1 MGYQVTARRWR
12 PQTFD
17 DIVEQQH
24 VTRTL
29 KNAIQ
34 LDRVAHA
41 YLFSGTRGVGK
52 TTMAR
57 LLAKAL
63 NCEQG
68 PTIQPCNTCQSCR
81 EIMQGSYLDIIE
93 IDGASNRGID
103 EIRDLREQ
111 LRYLPSGGRYKI
123 YIIDEVHMLTKEA
136 FNALL
141 KTLEE
146 PPPHVVFVFAT
157 TELEKIPL
165 TIVSRCQSFE
175 FKRVS
180 LAGISAQLDA
190 ITQSEGISISP
201 GSLAHIAH
209 AAEGSLRDGQSLLD
223 QVIAFCGTEV
233 RDEDVRQ
240 LLGHV
245 GVEPLVACL
254 DALFKQDAE
263 GALRTVSQL
272 QMDGYETGGIVRALL
287 EGLRHLIVLKTVAQ
301 PGNLIPLSESDMSA
315 LREVADAVSTE
326 EIYGHFHTLSA
337 AEGSLR
343 HAASPMLVLEM
354 ALVRMAC
361 IGRVQSLQSV
371 LDYLQQVGDAPLPTL
386 APDPYPAAAAGSAR
400 SAGAEHE
407 TTVAESPAAPEAGA
421 PPPEEGDHWQ
431 RLRQRVAQKRPR
443 LQGSLDQGVVVSG
456 SENKLTIG
464 IRERDVFQL
473 TTLRDPENLAAIRE
487 IAQELFGP
495 DFQIVIDSLPDDEP
509 AGAPAADALAG
520 NADESTQQDQ
530 EQSKLAFKQAV
541 LDIFQAV
548 PR

>member
-17 DIVEQQH
+17 DIIEQQH

-34 LDRVAHA
+34 LGRVAHA

-68 PTIQPCNTCQSCR
+68 PTVQPCNACQSCQ
-81 EIMQGSYLDIIE
+81 EITQGSYLDIIE

-165 TIVSRCQSFE
+165 TIVSRCQRFE

-180 LAGISAQLDA
+180 LAGISEQLSA
-190 ITQSEGISISP
+190 ITQSEGITISP
-201 GSLAHIAH
+201 TSLAHIAR
-209 AAEGSLRDGQSLLD
+209 AAEGSMRDAQSLLD
-223 QVIAFCGTEV
+223 QVIAFCGTEIQ
-233 RDEDVRQ
+233 DDDVRQ

-245 GVEPLVACL
+245 GSEPLVACL
-254 DALFKQDAE
+254 DALFRQDAE
-263 GALRTVSQL
+263 TALRTVGEL
-272 QMDGYETGGIVRALL
+272 QMEGYEAGSIMKALL
-287 EGLRHLIVLKTVAQ
+287 EALRHLIVLKTV
-301 PGNLIPLSESDMSA
+301 PHPESLIPLSESDMTA
-315 LREVADAVSTE
+315 LRRIADAVSPE
-326 EIYGHFHTLSA
+326 EIYGQFHTLSA

-343 HAASPMLVLEM
+343 YASNPMLILEM

-361 IGRVQSLQSV
+361 IGRVQPLQSV
-371 LDYLQQVGDAPLPTL
+371 LDYLQQVGDGQTSTPPTT
-386 APDPYPAAAAGSAR
+386 PYPAAPPEPALSTVHEASALEP
-400 SAGAEHE
+400 AI
-407 TTVAESPAAPEAGA
+407 PAAPEA
-421 PPPEEGDHWQ
+421 PLLSEGDPWRMLQ
-431 RLRQRVAQKRPR
+431 ERVAQKRPS
-443 LQGSLDQGVVVSG
+443 LAGCLEQGTVVS
-456 SENKLTIG
+456 SQDDKLTIG
-464 IRERDVFQL
+464 HPRTRC
-473 TTLRDPENLAAIRE
+473 
-487 IAQELFGP
+487 
-495 DFQIVIDSLPDDEP
+495 LPSVET
-509 AGAPAADALAG
+509 A
-520 NADESTQQDQ
+520 
-530 EQSKLAFKQAV
+530 
-541 LDIFQAV
+541 
-548 PR
+548 

>member
-12 PQTFD
+12 PQSFD

-34 LDRVAHA
+34 LNRVAHA

-68 PTIQPCNTCQSCR
+68 PTVQPCNTCQSCQ
-81 EIMQGSYLDIIE
+81 EIAQGSYLDIIE

-165 TIVSRCQSFE
+165 TIVSRCQRFE

-180 LAGISAQLDA
+180 LAGISEQLAA
-190 ITQSEGISISP
+190 ITQSEGITISP
-201 GSLAHIAH
+201 SGLAHIAR
-209 AAEGSLRDGQSLLD
+209 AAEGSMRDGQSLLD
-223 QVIAFCGTEV
+223 QVIAFCGTEIQ
-233 RDEDVRQ
+233 DDDVRQ

-245 GVEPLVACL
+245 GSEPLVTCL
-254 DALFKQDAE
+254 DALFRQDAE
-263 GALRTVSQL
+263 TALRTVGEL
-272 QMDGYETGGIVRALL
+272 QMEGYEAGGIMKALL
-287 EGLRHLIVLKTVAQ
+287 EGLRHLIVLKTV
-301 PGNLIPLSESDMSA
+301 PHPEGLIPLSESDMTA
-315 LREVADAVSTE
+315 LRQVADAASTE
-326 EIYGHFHTLSA
+326 EIYGQFHTLSA

-343 HAASPMLVLEM
+343 YAGNPMLILEM

-361 IGRVQSLQSV
+361 IGRVQPLQSV
-371 LDYLQQVGDAPLPTL
+371 LDHLQQYGDGPAP
-386 APDPYPAAAAGSAR
+386 APSPPSYP
-400 SAGAEHE
+400 
-407 TTVAESPAAPEAGA
+407 VAAPEPAPGA
-421 PPPEEGDHWQ
+421 VREAPQVESAVAEVDETPPLSEGDPW
-431 RLRQRVAQKRPR
+431 RVLQEHVARKRPSLAGC
-443 LQGSLDQGVVVSG
+443 LQQGTVVS
-456 SENKLTIG
+456 SQDTKLTIG
-464 IRERDVFQL
+464 IHERDAFQL
-473 TTLRDPENLAAIRE
+473 ATVRDADNLAAIRE

-495 DFQIVIDSLPDDEP
+495 DFQVVIDSLPDEESAPLP
-509 AGAPAADALAG
+509 APGAIATDS
-520 NADESTQQDQ
+520 DESTLEDV
-530 EQSKLAFKQAV
+530 EKSKLAFKQAV

>member
-34 LDRVAHA
+34 LGRVAHA

-68 PTIQPCNTCQSCR
+68 PTVQPCNTCQSCR
-81 EIMQGSYLDIIE
+81 EITHGSYLDIIE

-165 TIVSRCQSFE
+165 TIVSRCQCFE
-175 FKRVS
+175 FKRVT
-180 LAGISAQLDA
+180 LAGISEQLAA
-190 ITQSEGISISP
+190 ITQSEGITISP
-201 GSLAHIAH
+201 ASLAHIAR
-209 AAEGSLRDGQSLLD
+209 AAEGSMRDGQSLLD
-223 QVIAFCGTEV
+223 QVIAFCGTEI
-233 RDEDVRQ
+233 RDDDVRQ
-240 LLGHV
+240 ILGHV
-245 GVEPLVACL
+245 GSEPLVTCL
-254 DALFKQDAE
+254 DALFRQDVE
-263 GALRTVSQL
+263 TALRTVGQL
-272 QMDGYETGGIVRALL
+272 QMEGYETGGIMKALL
-287 EGLRHLIVLKTVAQ
+287 EGLRHLIVLKTV
-301 PGNLIPLSESDMSA
+301 PNPEHLIPLSDADVAA
-315 LREVADAVSTE
+315 LRRVADAASTE
-326 EIYGHFHTLSA
+326 EIYGQFHTLSA
-337 AEGSLR
+337 AEGGLR
-343 HAASPMLVLEM
+343 YASNPMLILEM

-361 IGRVQSLQSV
+361 IGRVQPLQSV
-371 LDYLQQVGDAPLPTL
+371 LDYLQQHGDGQTPAAP
-386 APDPYPAAAAGSAR
+386 PYPAAVPGPAANTM
-400 SAGAEHE
+400 HE
-407 TTVAESPAAPEAGA
+407 AAAAESTIAAAPEA
-421 PPPEEGDHWQ
+421 PPSSEGDPWR
-431 RLRQRVAQKRPR
+431 RLQACVAQKRPS
-443 LQGSLDQGVVVSG
+443 LAGCLEQGTVVS
-456 SENKLTIG
+456 SQDDKLTIG
-464 IRERDVFQL
+464 IHERDAFHL
-473 TTLRDPENLAAIRE
+473 SRLREPENLAAVRE

-495 DFQIVIDSLPDDEP
+495 GFQVVIESLPDEAPEAGPVPGGAATDADDP
-509 AGAPAADALAG
+509 ALEAM
-520 NADESTQQDQ
+520 Q
-530 EQSKLAFKQAV
+530 QSKLAFKQAV
-541 LDIFQAV
+541 VDIFQAV

>member
-17 DIVEQQH
+17 DIVEQRH

-29 KNAIQ
+29 KNAIR

-68 PTIQPCNTCQSCR
+68 PTVQPCNACPSCR
-81 EIMQGSYLDIIE
+81 EITQGSYLDIIE

-103 EIRDLREQ
+103 EIRELREQ

-165 TIVSRCQSFE
+165 TIVSRCQCFE

-180 LAGISAQLDA
+180 LAGISAQLAA
-190 ITQSEGISISP
+190 ITESEGISISP
-201 GSLAHIAH
+201 GSLSHIAH
-209 AAEGSLRDGQSLLD
+209 AAEGSMRDGQSLLD

-233 RDEDVRQ
+233 QDDDVRQ

-245 GVEPLVACL
+245 GIESLAACL
-254 DALFKQDAE
+254 DALFKEDAE
-263 GALRTVSQL
+263 SALRTVSQL
-272 QMDGYETGGIVRALL
+272 QADGYETSGIMKALL
-287 EGLRHLIVLKTVAQ
+287 EGLRHLIVLKTVGQ
-301 PGNLIPLSESDMSA
+301 PESLVPLSGSDLTA
-315 LREVADAVSTE
+315 LRQVADTVTTE

-343 HAASPMLVLEM
+343 HAGNPMLVLEM

-371 LDYLQQVGDAPLPTL
+371 LDYLERTGVDSTPAP
-386 APDPYPAAAAGSAR
+386 APYAAVVTEAGPSP
-400 SAGAEHE
+400 EHE
-407 TTVAESPAAPEAGA
+407 ATVAEPPAEP
-421 PPPEEGDHWQ
+421 GDEITPSQGGDPWSG
-431 RLRQRVAQKRPR
+431 LRERVAQKRPS
-443 LQGSLDQGVVVSG
+443 LLSSLEQGTVVS
-456 SENKLTIG
+456 SQENKLTIG
-464 IRERDVFQL
+464 LHEREVFHL
-473 TTLRDPENLAAIRE
+473 SRLREAENLAAIRE
-487 IAQELFGP
+487 IGQELFGS
-495 DFQIVIDSLPDDEP
+495 DFQFIVQALQEEAAPVP
-509 AGAPAADALAG
+509 LNAGSEAA
-520 NADESTQQDQ
+520 NADDSAKQDG

-541 LDIFQAV
+541 VDIFQAV

>member
-34 LDRVAHA
+34 LGRVAHA

-68 PTIQPCNTCQSCR
+68 PTVQPCNTCQSCQ
-81 EIMQGSYLDIIE
+81 EITQGSYLDIIE

-165 TIVSRCQSFE
+165 TIVSRCQRFE

-180 LAGISAQLDA
+180 LAGISEQLAA
-190 ITQSEGISISP
+190 ITQSEGVTISP
-201 GSLAHIAH
+201 TGLAYIAR
-209 AAEGSLRDGQSLLD
+209 AAEGSLRDAQSLLD
-223 QVIAFCGTEV
+223 QVVAFCGTEV
-233 RDEDVRQ
+233 QDDGVRQ

-245 GVEPLVACL
+245 GSEPLVACL
-254 DALFKQDAE
+254 DALFRQDAE
-263 GALRTVSQL
+263 TALHTVNRL
-272 QMDGYETGGIVRALL
+272 QMEGYEAGSIIKALL
-287 EGLRHLIVLKTVAQ
+287 EGLRHLIVLKTVPQ
-301 PGNLIPLSESDMSA
+301 PEGLIPLSESDLTA
-315 LREVADAVSTE
+315 LRRVADAVSTE
-326 EIYGHFHTLSA
+326 EIYGQFHVLSA

-343 HAASPMLVLEM
+343 YAGNPMLILEM
-354 ALVRMAC
+354 ALVRMVC

-371 LDYLQQVGDAPLPTL
+371 LDYLQQAGGDQAPTSPSYPVTTPEPTVNAVHE
-386 APDPYPAAAAGSAR
+386 APSAESAVAEGDEAPAS
-400 SAGAEHE
+400 SAGD
-407 TTVAESPAAPEAGA
+407 P
-421 PPPEEGDHWQ
+421 WR
-431 RLRQRVAQKRPR
+431 RLQERVAQKRPS
-443 LQGSLDQGVVVSG
+443 LAGCLEQGTVVSDQDD
-456 SENKLTIG
+456 KLTIG
-464 IRERDVFQL
+464 ICERDAFYL
-473 TTLRDPENLAAIRE
+473 ATLRDADNLAAIRE

-495 DFQIVIDSLPDDEP
+495 DFQVVIEPLPDAE
-509 AGAPAADALAG
+509 PAADPALGVAATDSG
-520 NADESTQQDQ
+520 DSALEDVQ
-530 EQSKLAFKQAV
+530 QSKLAFKQAV
-541 LDIFQAV
+541 VDIFQAV

>member
-12 PQTFD
+12 PQAFD

-34 LDRVAHA
+34 LGRVAHA

-68 PTIQPCNTCQSCR
+68 PTVQPCNSCQSCR
-81 EIMQGSYLDIIE
+81 EIVQGSYLDIIE

-165 TIVSRCQSFE
+165 TIVSRCQCFE

-180 LAGISAQLDA
+180 LAGISGQLAA
-190 ITQSEGISISP
+190 ITESEGISISP

-209 AAEGSLRDGQSLLD
+209 AAEGSMRDGQSLLD

-233 RDEDVRQ
+233 KDDEVRQ
-240 LLGHV
+240 ILGQV
-245 GVEPLVACL
+245 GIEPLAACL

-263 GALRTVSQL
+263 RALRTVNEL
-272 QMDGYETGGIVRALL
+272 QMEGYETSGIMKALL

-301 PGNLIPLSESDMSA
+301 PESLIPLSESDFTV
-315 LREVADAVSTE
+315 LRQVADTVTTE

-343 HAASPMLVLEM
+343 HAGSPMLVLEM
-354 ALVRMAC
+354 ALVRMSC

-371 LDYLQQVGDAPLPTL
+371 LDYLEQHGNAPSPTP
-386 APDPYPAAAAGSAR
+386 APYPVAPVEPRTSPVHG
-400 SAGAEHE
+400 
-407 TTVAESPAAPEAGA
+407 TTVAESPADPGTETA
-421 PPPEEGDHWQ
+421 PPDEDDRWG
-431 RLRQRVAQKRPR
+431 RLRERVAQKRPR
-443 LQGSLDQGVVVSG
+443 LQGSLEKGVVVSS
-456 SENKLTIG
+456 SETKMEIG
-464 IRERDVFQL
+464 IREGDVFIASQL
-473 TTLRDPENLAAIRE
+473 GDPENLAAIRE
-487 IAQELFGP
+487 IGQQLFGP
-495 DFQIVIDSLPDDEP
+495 DFQIVIESLPNEEP
-509 AGAPAADALAG
+509 KVAADAGTETG
-520 NADESTQQDQ
+520 NAGESTRQDRQ
-530 EQSKLAFKQAV
+530 QSKLAFKQAV
-541 LDIFQAV
+541 ADIFQAV

>member
-1 MGYQVTARRWR
+1 MAYQVTARRWR

-34 LDRVAHA
+34 LGRVAHA

-68 PTIQPCNTCQSCR
+68 PTVQPCNACQSCR
-81 EIMQGSYLDIIE
+81 EITQGSYLDIIE

-165 TIVSRCQSFE
+165 TIVSRCQNFE

-180 LAGISAQLDA
+180 LAGISAQLGA
-190 ITQSEGISISP
+190 ITKSEGISISP

-233 RDEDVRQ
+233 QDEDVRQ

-245 GVEPLVACL
+245 GIEPLVACL

-263 GALRTVSQL
+263 GALRTVSLL

-287 EGLRHLIVLKTVAQ
+287 EGLRHLIVLKTVAR
-301 PGNLIPLSESDMSA
+301 PENLIPLSESDMTE
-315 LREVADAVSTE
+315 LRRVADAVSTE

-361 IGRVQSLQSV
+361 IGRVPSLQSV
-371 LDYLQQVGDAPLPTL
+371 LDYLQQAGDAQPPTPAPYPTAATGSADGKHETTIAEPPIDAEADAPLQ
-386 APDPYPAAAAGSAR
+386 
-400 SAGAEHE
+400 EQ
-407 TTVAESPAAPEAGA
+407 
-421 PPPEEGDHWQ
+421 GDRWL
-431 RLRQRVAQKRPR
+431 RLRERVALKRPR
-443 LQGSLDQGVVVSG
+443 LQGCLEQGVVVSS
-456 SENKLTIG
+456 SENQLTIG
-464 IRERDVFQL
+464 IRERDVFHL
-473 TTLRDPENLAAIRE
+473 STLRDHENLAAVRE
-487 IAQELFGP
+487 IARELFGS
-495 DFQIVIDSLPDDEP
+495 DFQMAIDSLPDDEP
-509 AGAPAADALAG
+509 EVAMADSAVAGHAV
-520 NADESTQQDQ
+520 ESTQQHQ
-530 EQSKLAFKQAV
+530 EESKLAFKQAV

>member
-68 PTIQPCNTCQSCR
+68 PTVQPCNACQSCR
-81 EIMQGSYLDIIE
+81 EITQGSYLDIIE

-165 TIVSRCQSFE
+165 TIVSRCQCFE

-180 LAGISAQLDA
+180 LAGISAQLAA
-190 ITQSEGISISP
+190 ITQSEGVSISP
-201 GSLAHIAH
+201 GSLSHIAH
-209 AAEGSLRDGQSLLD
+209 AAEGSMRDGQSLLD

-233 RDEDVRQ
+233 QDDDVRQ

-245 GVEPLVACL
+245 GIESLAACL
-254 DALFKQDAE
+254 DALFRQDAE

-272 QMDGYETGGIVRALL
+272 QMDGYETGGIMKALL

-301 PGNLIPLSESDMSA
+301 PESLIPLSGPDLAE
-315 LREVADAVSTE
+315 LRRVADAVSTE
-326 EIYGHFHTLSA
+326 EIYGHFHTLSS
-337 AEGSLR
+337 AEASLR
-343 HAASPMLVLEM
+343 HAGSPMLVLEM

-371 LDYLQQVGDAPLPTL
+371 LDYLEQAGA
-386 APDPYPAAAAGSAR
+386 APAAAPVPYAA
-400 SAGAEHE
+400 APAQGAPEPE
-407 TTVAESPAAPEAGA
+407 TTVAESPANAGPEITPSG
-421 PPPEEGDHWQ
+421 EDDRWRG
-431 RLRQRVAQKRPR
+431 LRERVAQKRPR
-443 LQGSLDQGVVVSG
+443 LIGSLEKAVVVS
-456 SENKLTIG
+456 SEETRLTIG
-464 IRERDVFQL
+464 LRERDMFNL
-473 TTLRDPENLAAIRE
+473 GLLRDPENLAAMRE
-487 IAQELFGP
+487 IGQELFGP
-495 DFQIVIDSLPDDEP
+495 DFQFAVDTLPDEDPELATA
-509 AGAPAADALAG
+509 AGEVAG
-520 NADESTQQDQ
+520 NADESSKQDV
-530 EQSKLAFKQAV
+530 EQNKLAFKQAV
-541 LDIFQAV
+541 VDIFQAV

>member
-34 LDRVAHA
+34 LGRVAHA

-68 PTIQPCNTCQSCR
+68 PTVQPCNACQSCQ
-81 EIMQGSYLDIIE
+81 EITQGSYLDIIE

-165 TIVSRCQSFE
+165 TIVSRCQRFE

-180 LAGISAQLDA
+180 LAGISEQLSA
-190 ITQSEGISISP
+190 ITQSEGITISP
-201 GSLAHIAH
+201 ASLAHIAR

-223 QVIAFCGTEV
+223 QVVAFCGSEIQ
-233 RDEDVRQ
+233 DDDVRQ

-245 GVEPLVACL
+245 GGEPLVACL
-254 DALFKQDAE
+254 DALFRQDAE
-263 GALRTVSQL
+263 TALRTVGQL
-272 QMDGYETGGIVRALL
+272 QMEGYEAGSIMKALL
-287 EGLRHLIVLKTVAQ
+287 EGLRHLIVLKTV
-301 PGNLIPLSESDMSA
+301 PHPESLIPLSDADVAA
-315 LREVADAVSTE
+315 LRRVADAVSTE
-326 EIYGHFHTLSA
+326 EIYGQFHTLSA
-337 AEGSLR
+337 AEGALR
-343 HAASPMLVLEM
+343 YASNAMLVLEM

-361 IGRVQSLQSV
+361 IGRVQPLQSV
-371 LDYLQQVGDAPLPTL
+371 LDYLQQVGD
-386 APDPYPAAAAGSAR
+386 GSA
-400 SAGAEHE
+400 SASLV
-407 TTVAESPAAPEAGA
+407 TSYPDAAPEESAMNVA
-421 PPPEEGDHWQ
+421 PEPLAAEPAVATVPEAAPSAETDPWR
-431 RLRQRVAQKRPR
+431 RLQERVVQKRPS
-443 LQGSLDQGVVVSG
+443 LAGCLEQGTIVS
-456 SENKLTIG
+456 SQADKLTIG
-464 IRERDVFQL
+464 MRERDAFHL
-473 TTLRDPENLAAIRE
+473 SRLREPENLAAIRE

-495 DFQIVIDSLPDDEP
+495 DFQVVIESLPDEAPNAVPSPGVAATDSDDAASE
-509 AGAPAADALAG
+509 GA
-520 NADESTQQDQ
+520 Q
-530 EQSKLAFKQAV
+530 QSKLAFKQAV
-541 LDIFQAV
+541 VDIFQAV

>member
-1 MGYQVTARRWR
+1 MGYQVTARKWR

-68 PTIQPCNTCQSCR
+68 PTVQPCNACQSCR

-180 LAGISAQLDA
+180 LAGISAQLAA
-190 ITQSEGISISP
+190 ITESEGISISP
-201 GSLAHIAH
+201 GSLSHIAH
-209 AAEGSLRDGQSLLD
+209 AAEGSMRDGQSLLD
-223 QVIAFCGTEV
+223 QVMAFCGSEV
-233 RDEDVRQ
+233 RDDDVRQ

-245 GVEPLVACL
+245 GVESLAACL
-254 DALFKQDAE
+254 HALFNQDAE

-272 QMDGYETGGIVRALL
+272 QMDGYETGGIMKALL

-301 PGNLIPLSESDMSA
+301 PESLIPLSEADLTV
-315 LREVADAVSTE
+315 LRRVAEAVTTE

-337 AEGSLR
+337 AEASLR
-343 HAASPMLVLEM
+343 HAGSPMLVLEM

-371 LDYLQQVGDAPLPTL
+371 LDYLEQAGPA
-386 APDPYPAAAAGSAR
+386 PAAVPAPYAAVPAE
-400 SAGAEHE
+400 AGTIREPE
-407 TTVAESPAAPEAGA
+407 TAVAESPAESGTGIAPD
-421 PPPEEGDHWQ
+421 EGDRWS
-431 RLRQRVAQKRPR
+431 RLRERVAQKRPR
-443 LQGSLDQGVVVSG
+443 LIGSLEKAVVVS
-456 SENKLTIG
+456 SEETRLTIG
-464 IRERDVFQL
+464 LGERDTFNL
-473 TTLRDPENLAAIRE
+473 GLLRDPKT
-487 IAQELFGP
+487 
-495 DFQIVIDSLPDDEP
+495 LPPCGKSHRSSSGRIFRWLSTCCRRQSRWVPPPRP
-509 AGAPAADALAG
+509 AWRATAT
-520 NADESTQQDQ
+520 N
-530 EQSKLAFKQAV
+530 
-541 LDIFQAV
+541 
-548 PR
+548 PRRRT

>member
-68 PTIQPCNTCQSCR
+68 PTVQPCNACQSCR
-81 EIMQGSYLDIIE
+81 EITQGSYLDIIE

-165 TIVSRCQSFE
+165 TIVSRCQCFE

-180 LAGISAQLDA
+180 LAGISAQLAA
-190 ITQSEGISISP
+190 ITESEGVSISP
-201 GSLAHIAH
+201 GSLSHIAH
-209 AAEGSLRDGQSLLD
+209 AAEGSMRDGQSLLD

-233 RDEDVRQ
+233 QDDDVRQ

-245 GVEPLVACL
+245 GIESLAACL
-254 DALFKQDAE
+254 DALFRQDAE

-272 QMDGYETGGIVRALL
+272 QMDGYETGGIMKALL

-301 PGNLIPLSESDMSA
+301 PDSLIPLSGPDLAE
-315 LREVADAVSTE
+315 LRRVADAVSTE
-326 EIYGHFHTLSA
+326 EIYGHFHTLSS
-337 AEGSLR
+337 AEASLR
-343 HAASPMLVLEM
+343 HAGSPMLVLEM

-371 LDYLQQVGDAPLPTL
+371 LEYLEQTGA
-386 APDPYPAAAAGSAR
+386 APAAAPVPYAA
-400 SAGAEHE
+400 APAEGAPEPE
-407 TTVAESPAAPEAGA
+407 TTVAESPADAGPEITPSG
-421 PPPEEGDHWQ
+421 EDDRWRG
-431 RLRQRVAQKRPR
+431 LRERVAQKRPR
-443 LQGSLDQGVVVSG
+443 LIGSLEKAVVVS
-456 SENKLTIG
+456 SEETRLTIG
-464 IRERDVFQL
+464 LRERDMFNL
-473 TTLRDPENLAAIRE
+473 GLLRDPENLAAMRE
-487 IAQELFGP
+487 IGQELFGP
-495 DFQIVIDSLPDDEP
+495 DFQFAVASLPDEDPELATA
-509 AGAPAADALAG
+509 AGVVAG
-520 NADESTQQDQ
+520 NAGASSKQ
-530 EQSKLAFKQAV
+530 EVEQNKLAFKQAV
-541 LDIFQAV
+541 VDIFQAV

>member
-1 MGYQVTARRWR
+1 MGYQVTARKWR

-34 LDRVAHA
+34 LGRVAHA

-68 PTIQPCNTCQSCR
+68 PTVQPCNACQSCR
-81 EIMQGSYLDIIE
+81 EIIQGSYLDIIE

-103 EIRDLREQ
+103 EIRELREQ

-165 TIVSRCQSFE
+165 TIVSRCQCFE

-180 LAGISAQLDA
+180 LAGISAQLAA
-190 ITQSEGISISP
+190 ITESEGISISP

-209 AAEGSLRDGQSLLD
+209 AAEGSMRDGQSLLD

-233 RDEDVRQ
+233 NDDDVRQ
-240 LLGHV
+240 ILGQV
-245 GVEPLVACL
+245 GIEPLAACL

-263 GALRTVSQL
+263 RALRTVNQL
-272 QMDGYETGGIVRALL
+272 QMEGYETGGIMKALL

-301 PGNLIPLSESDMSA
+301 PQSLIPLSESDFTV
-315 LREVADAVSTE
+315 LRQVAETVTTE

-337 AEGSLR
+337 AEVSLR
-343 HAASPMLVLEM
+343 HAGSPMLVLEM

-371 LDYLQQVGDAPLPTL
+371 LDYLEQLGDAPSPTP
-386 APDPYPAAAAGSAR
+386 APTPTPYPVVSAEAYT
-400 SAGAEHE
+400 SPEHE
-407 TTVAESPAAPEAGA
+407 TTVAEPPADPGVETTPADEDDRWG
-421 PPPEEGDHWQ
+421 
-431 RLRQRVAQKRPR
+431 RLREGVAQKRPR
-443 LQGSLDQGVVVSG
+443 LQGSLEKGVVVS
-456 SENKLTIG
+456 SNETKLVIG
-464 IRERDVFQL
+464 IRQGDVFIASQL
-473 TTLRDPENLAAIRE
+473 GDPENLAAIRE
-487 IAQELFGP
+487 IGRELFGP
-495 DFQIVIDSLPDDEP
+495 DFQIAIESLQDEEP
-509 AGAPAADALAG
+509 KVASAEGTEAG
-520 NADESTQQDQ
+520 NADNSTRQAQA
-530 EQSKLAFKQAV
+530 QSKLAFKQAV
-541 LDIFQAV
+541 VEIFQAV

>member
-1 MGYQVTARRWR
+1 MGYQVTARKWR

-68 PTIQPCNTCQSCR
+68 PTVQPCNACQSCR

-180 LAGISAQLDA
+180 LAGISAQLAA
-190 ITQSEGISISP
+190 IAESEGISISP
-201 GSLAHIAH
+201 GSLSHIAH
-209 AAEGSLRDGQSLLD
+209 AAEGSMRDGQSLLD
-223 QVIAFCGTEV
+223 QVMAFCGSEV
-233 RDEDVRQ
+233 RDDDVRQ

-245 GVEPLVACL
+245 GVESLAACL
-254 DALFKQDAE
+254 HALFSQDAE
-263 GALRTVSQL
+263 GALRTVSRL
-272 QMDGYETGGIVRALL
+272 QMDGYETGGIMKALL
-287 EGLRHLIVLKTVAQ
+287 EGLRHLIVLKTVTQ
-301 PGNLIPLSESDMSA
+301 PESLIPLSEADLTV
-315 LREVADAVSTE
+315 LRRVAEAATTE

-337 AEGSLR
+337 AEASLR
-343 HAASPMLVLEM
+343 HAGSPMLVLEM

-371 LDYLQQVGDAPLPTL
+371 LDYLEQ
-386 APDPYPAAAAGSAR
+386 AGSAPAAVPAPYAAAPAE
-400 SAGAEHE
+400 AGTIREPE
-407 TTVAESPAAPEAGA
+407 TAVAESPAESGTGITPD
-421 PPPEEGDHWQ
+421 EGDRWS
-431 RLRQRVAQKRPR
+431 RLRERVAQKRQR
-443 LQGSLDQGVVVSG
+443 LIGSLEKAVVIS
-456 SENKLTIG
+456 SEETRLTIG
-464 IRERDVFQL
+464 LAERDTFNL
-473 TTLRDPENLAAIRE
+473 GLLRDPENLAAMRE

-495 DFQIVIDSLPDDEP
+495 DFQVVVDLLPEVEPVGPPASPSVAGNGDEP
-509 AGAPAADALAG
+509 AP
-520 NADESTQQDQ
+520 QDV

-541 LDIFQAV
+541 VDIFQAV

>member
-1 MGYQVTARRWR
+1 MAYQVTARRWR

-68 PTIQPCNTCQSCR
+68 PTIQPCNACQSCR
-81 EIMQGSYLDIIE
+81 EITQGSYLDIIE

-165 TIVSRCQSFE
+165 TIVSRCQNFE

-180 LAGISAQLDA
+180 LAGISAQLGA
-190 ITQSEGISISP
+190 ITESEGISISP

-233 RDEDVRQ
+233 QDEDVRQ

-245 GVEPLVACL
+245 GIEPLVACL

-263 GALRTVSQL
+263 GALRTVSLL

-287 EGLRHLIVLKTVAQ
+287 EGLRHLIVLKTVAR
-301 PGNLIPLSESDMSA
+301 PENLIPLSESDMTE
-315 LREVADAVSTE
+315 LRRVTDAVSTE

-361 IGRVQSLQSV
+361 IGRVPSLQSV
-371 LDYLQQVGDAPLPTL
+371 LDYLQQAGDAQPPTP
-386 APDPYPAAAAGSAR
+386 APYPAAAMGSAQ
-400 SAGAEHE
+400 SADEKHE
-407 TTVAESPAAPEAGA
+407 TTIAEPPTDTEADAPLQEQ
-421 PPPEEGDHWQ
+421 GDRWL
-431 RLRQRVAQKRPR
+431 RLRERVALKRPR
-443 LQGSLDQGVVVSG
+443 LQGCLEQGVVVSS
-456 SENKLTIG
+456 SENHLTIG
-464 IRERDVFQL
+464 IRERDVFHL
-473 TTLRDPENLAAIRE
+473 STLRDPENLAAVRE
-487 IAQELFGP
+487 IARDLFGS
-495 DFQIVIDSLPDDEP
+495 DFQMAIDSLPDEEP
-509 AGAPAADALAG
+509 VVAMADGAVADLAG
-520 NADESTQQDQ
+520 ESTQHQ
-530 EQSKLAFKQAV
+530 EESKLAFKQAV

>member
-68 PTIQPCNTCQSCR
+68 PTVQPCNACQSCR

-180 LAGISAQLDA
+180 LAGISAQLAA
-190 ITQSEGISISP
+190 IAESEGIAISP
-201 GSLAHIAH
+201 GSLSHIAH
-209 AAEGSLRDGQSLLD
+209 AAEGSLRDAQSLLD

-233 RDEDVRQ
+233 GDDDVRQ

-245 GVEPLVACL
+245 GIESLAACL

-272 QMDGYETGGIVRALL
+272 QMDGYETGAIVKALL

-301 PGNLIPLSESDMSA
+301 PETLAPLSEPDLA
-315 LREVADAVSTE
+315 TLRRVADAASTE

-337 AEGSLR
+337 AEASLR

-361 IGRVQSLQSV
+361 IGRVPSLQSV
-371 LDYLQQVGDAPLPTL
+371 LDYLEQAGA
-386 APDPYPAAAAGSAR
+386 APAAAPAPYVPEPTP
-400 SAGAEHE
+400 AEAVYE
-407 TTVAESPAAPEAGA
+407 PVTTIAEPPAEPEAGTA
-421 PPPEEGDHWQ
+421 PSDEDDRWR
-431 RLRQRVAQKRPR
+431 RLRESVARKRPR
-443 LQGSLDQGVVVSG
+443 LQGSLEKAVVVS
-456 SENKLTIG
+456 SAETKLTIG
-464 IRERDVFQL
+464 LRERDVFISGQL
-473 TTLRDPENLAAIRE
+473 QDPENLAAMQE
-487 IAQELFGP
+487 IGKELFGP
-495 DFQIVIDSLPDDEP
+495 DFHIAVDSLPDDGPEAAA
-509 AGAPAADALAG
+509 AGSVADG
-520 NADESTQQDQ
+520 SNESASQNV

-541 LDIFQAV
+541 VDIFQAV

>member
-34 LDRVAHA
+34 LGRVAHA

-68 PTIQPCNTCQSCR
+68 PTVQPCDACQSCR
-81 EIMQGSYLDIIE
+81 EIAQGSYLDIIE

-146 PPPHVVFVFAT
+146 PPPHVVFIFAT

-165 TIVSRCQSFE
+165 TIISRCQRFE

-180 LAGISAQLDA
+180 LAGLCAQLAA
-190 ITQSEGISISP
+190 IAHSEGLTISP
-201 GSLAHIAH
+201 TSLAHIAR
-209 AAEGSLRDGQSLLD
+209 AAEGSMRDGQSLLD
-223 QVIAFCGTEV
+223 QVIAFCGTEIQ
-233 RDEDVRQ
+233 DDDVRQ
-240 LLGHV
+240 LLGQV
-245 GVEPLVACL
+245 GSEPLVVCL
-254 DALFKQDAE
+254 DALFRQDVE
-263 GALRTVSQL
+263 TALCTVGRL
-272 QMDGYETGGIVRALL
+272 QMEGYEAGGIMKALL
-287 EGLRHLIVLKTVAQ
+287 EGLRHLIVLKTVPQ
-301 PGNLIPLSESDMSA
+301 PGGLIPLTGSDMMA
-315 LREVADAVSTE
+315 LRRVADAVSTE
-326 EIYGHFHTLSA
+326 EIYGQFHTLSA

-343 HAASPMLVLEM
+343 YASNPMLVLEM
-354 ALVRMAC
+354 ALVRMTC
-361 IGRVQSLQSV
+361 IGRVQPLQSV
-371 LDYLQQVGDAPLPTL
+371 LDYLQRYGDGQATPSPMT
-386 APDPYPAAAAGSAR
+386 PCPVAAAEPVVNAVHKAPTVESTGT
-400 SAGAEHE
+400 EVHE
-407 TTVAESPAAPEAGA
+407 TPTAS
-421 PPPEEGDHWQ
+421 EGDPWHILQ
-431 RLRQRVAQKRPR
+431 ERVAQSRPS
-443 LQGSLDQGVVVSG
+443 LVSCLEQGTVVSNQD
-456 SENKLTIG
+456 NKLTVG
-464 IRERDVFQL
+464 IHERDAFHL
-473 TTLRDPENLAAIRE
+473 SRLREPENLAAIRE

-495 DFQIVIDSLPDDEP
+495 VFQVVVESLPDEEP
-509 AGAPAADALAG
+509 GTAAVPGADVTDSDDSALE
-520 NADESTQQDQ
+520 DMQ
-530 EQSKLAFKQAV
+530 QSKLAFKQAV
-541 LDIFQAV
+541 VDIFQAV